1 MANPSYVKASNSYGN
16 DCTFFVTIQSVTR
29 SGNTVSVKIK
39 WSKTSSGATR
49 SWCGVEYNGAS
60 TSMTDVGSPYTY
72 TFQDST
78 VASHNR
84 TLTFY
89 CGFTSAGS
97 GGGNNYSAEDD
108 WVITV
113 PAKTFTV
120 TFNGN
125 NGGTP
130 SPASKTVTYNSTY
143 GTLATCTRTGYTLKG
158 WYTATSGGTKIET
171 STKVTITANQTL
183 YAQWTANTY
192 TVTYNANSGTVSPA
206 SKTITYGA
214 AYGTLPTPTRSGYKF
229 LGWFTDASGGTQV
242 TSSTTVNTTGDR
254 TIYAHWEPMS
264 IMRVVSNGTMTT
276 YTKIFVVTGGVKK
289 QVLQIFVVVNGVKKQ
304 CV

>member
-1 MANPSYVKASNSYGN
+1 MANPTYVRVTNGYEAE
-16 DCTFFVTIQSVTR
+16 CTFFVTIQSVTR

-39 WSKTSSGATR
+39 WSKSASNVKR
-49 SWCGVEYNGAS
+49 SWCGVEYNGVS
-60 TSMTDVGSPYTY
+60 TSMTDEASPYTY
-72 TFQDST
+72 TFTDST
-78 VASHNR
+78 VASHSR

-89 CGFTSAGS
+89 VGLTTQGS
-97 GGGNNYSAEDD
+97 SNYSEEDD

-125 NGGTP
+125 GGGTP
-130 SPASKTVTYNSTY
+130 SPTSKTVTYNSTY

-229 LGWFTDASGGTQV
+229 LGWFTAASGGTQV

-276 YTKIFVVTGGVKK
+276 YTKIFAVTGGVKK
-289 QVLQIFVVVNGVKKQ
+289 QVLQIFVVENGVKKQ